1 MNSCDFVSALF
12 GGIIEGKLGN
22 ASGFLSGDYLQTLN
36 YPWNTLKKPKNMPF
50 IKQPFLLY
58 IIIVRINLYLM
69 LQGAVLSFSL
79 FADYH
84 EVQVIV
90 ASAVAWEAVYMNHI
104 RKKV

>member
-1 MNSCDFVSALF
+1 
-12 GGIIEGKLGN
+12 
-22 ASGFLSGDYLQTLN
+22 
-36 YPWNTLKKPKNMPF
+36 
-50 IKQPFLLY
+50 
-58 IIIVRINLYLM
+58 M